1 MLKNYMSILALNER
15 EDNIKGLTK
24 KRPLASIPFGGRYR
38 IIDFII
44 SNLVNSGVKNIGLI
58 TQSNSRSLID
68 HLGSGKPWDL
78 DRKINGLFVFN
89 FSAFSNNINDIEIL
103 KNNMEYLYRSKEE
116 YVILSSSYMV
126 CNINFEE
133 AAKFH
138 EESKAD
144 VTLIYKKIKTG
155 RDEFI
160 ECDCLNIDEESNIL
174 SVGKNIG
181 VHKELN
187 ISMEMFILKKEI
199 LIDYIYKCIE
209 TGYYQT
215 LKSAL
220 NNNFLNL
227 KFNAYEFNGYL
238 RCINST
244 KSYYRANMDMLNT
257 EVNRE
262 LFFKYGYIK
271 TKIMDE
277 APTKYTDDSDV
288 KNSLVAN
295 GGVIEGNVEDSIIF
309 RRVKI
314 GKGAVIKNSII
325 MQNCVIKENAKIFNT
340 IIDKNVVIE
349 GSKMLMGDKDIPLVI
364 EKVPI
369 YDRR

>member
-1 MLKNYMSILALNER
+1 MLKNYMSILSLNER

-24 KRPLASIPFGGRYR
+24 KRPLASIPFAGRYR

-58 TQSNSRSLID
+58 TQNNSRSLVD

-78 DRKINGLFVFN
+78 DRKVSGLFVFN
-89 FSAFSNNINDIEIL
+89 FSSFSNYVNDIGIL

-116 YVILSSSYMV
+116 YVILSSSYMI
-126 CNINFEE
+126 CNIDFQE

-138 EESKAD
+138 EESGAD
-144 VTLIYKKIKTG
+144 VTLIYKKMKAG
-155 RDEFI
+155 RDEFL
-160 ECDCLNIDEESNIL
+160 ECDCLNIDNENDIL

-187 ISMEMFILKKEI
+187 ISMEMFILKKET
-199 LIDYIYKCIE
+199 LINYIYKCIE
-209 TGYYQT
+209 TGYFQT

-227 KFNAYEFNGYL
+227 KFKAYEFKGYL
-238 RCINST
+238 ICINST
-244 KSYYRANMDMLNT
+244 KTYYRANMDMLNS
-257 EVNRE
+257 EINRE
-262 LFFKYGYIK
+262 LFFKNGYIN
-271 TKIMDE
+271 TKVMDE
-277 APTKYTDDSDV
+277 APTKYTNDSNV
-288 KNSLVAN
+288 SNSLVAN
-295 GGVIEGNVEDSIIF
+295 GGVIEGEVQDSIIF

-314 GKGAVIKNSII
+314 CKGAVIKNSII
-325 MQNCVIKENAKIFNT
+325 MQNCIIKEDARIFNT

-349 GSKMLMGDKDIPLVI
+349 EGKMLVGDKDIPLVI
-364 EKVPI
+364 EKIPL
-369 YDRR
+369 YDRV

>member
-1 MLKNYMSILALNER
+1 MLKNYMSILTLNER
-15 EDNIKGLTK
+15 EDNIKGLTQ

-38 IIDFII
+38 IIDFVI

-58 TQSNSRSLID
+58 TQSNSRSLVD
-68 HLGSGKPWDL
+68 HLGSGKAWDL

-89 FSAFSNNINDIEIL
+89 FSAFSNYINDIEIL

-116 YVILSSSYMV
+116 YVILSSSYMI
-126 CNINFEE
+126 CNIDFEK
-133 AAKFH
+133 AAQVH

-144 VTLIYKKIKTG
+144 VTLIYKKIVNG
-155 RDEFI
+155 RDGFL
-160 ECDCLNIDEESNIL
+160 ECDCLNIDDENSIL

-181 VHKELN
+181 VHRDLN

-199 LIDYIYKCIE
+199 LINYIYKCIE
-209 TGYYQT
+209 TGYFHT

-227 KFNAYEFNGYL
+227 KFKAYEFKGYL

-244 KSYYRANMDMLNT
+244 KSYYKASMDMLNT
-257 EVNRE
+257 EVNEE

-271 TKIMDE
+271 TKVMDE
-277 APTKYTDDSDV
+277 APTKYTNDSNV

-295 GGVIEGNVEDSIIF
+295 GGIIEGTVQDSVIF

-325 MQNCVIKENAKIFNT
+325 MQNCVIKEDAEIYNT

-349 GSKMLMGDKDIPLVI
+349 KGKMLVGDKDIPLVI
-364 EKVPI
+364 EKIPL
-369 YDRR
+369 YDRE